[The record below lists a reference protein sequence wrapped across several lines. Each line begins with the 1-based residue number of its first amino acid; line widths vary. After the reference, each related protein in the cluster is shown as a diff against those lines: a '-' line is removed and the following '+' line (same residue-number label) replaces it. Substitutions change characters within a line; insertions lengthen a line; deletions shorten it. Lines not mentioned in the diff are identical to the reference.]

1 MPGSSPRTIVINPAG
16 TRIYAYSSYGGI
28 SVIGPSPT
36 QAPDT
41 FTITASD
48 GYGGTTTIPVTVNIS
63 PLAQTRRS
71 T

>member
-1 MPGSSPRTIVINPAG
+1 
-16 TRIYAYSSYGGI
+16 
-28 SVIGPSPT
+28 VIGPSPT
-36 QAPDT
+36 QATDT